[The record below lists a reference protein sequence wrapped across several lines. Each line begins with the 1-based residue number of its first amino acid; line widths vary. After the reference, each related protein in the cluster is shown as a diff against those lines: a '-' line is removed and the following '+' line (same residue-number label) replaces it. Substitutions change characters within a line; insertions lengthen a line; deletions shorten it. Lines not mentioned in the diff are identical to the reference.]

1 MKRLKQTSLAAAL
14 LLCASAGYA
23 QTPATDAAR
32 DTPDFRVQ
40 VWGNI
45 AADFSAGIE
54 TYLELRHTLEQG
66 LPPLT
71 VTDNPAEIG
80 RAERALARR
89 IRVARRGA
97 RQGEL
102 FTPDIRAVFRRVLL
116 LETDARTR
124 TAIMDE
130 NPGAFSTRINGTYS
144 KERPLSTVPANILAV
159 LPRLPDDIQYRFL
172 GPDLVLHDTRANVI
186 LDRLPCAIRCTD

>member
-1 MKRLKQTSLAAAL
+1 MRRLKQTSLAAAM

-23 QTPATDAAR
+23 QTPATNVPG
-32 DTPDFRVQ
+32 DTPTFRVQ

-45 AADFSAGIE
+45 AADFSARID

-66 LPPLT
+66 LPPLM

>member
-45 AADFSAGIE
+45 AADFSARIE